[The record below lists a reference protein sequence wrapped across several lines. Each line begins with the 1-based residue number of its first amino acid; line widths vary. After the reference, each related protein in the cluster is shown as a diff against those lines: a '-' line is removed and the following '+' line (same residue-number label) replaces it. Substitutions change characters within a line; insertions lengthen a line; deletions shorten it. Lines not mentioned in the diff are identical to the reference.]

1 VFPAPSTIAE
11 ATAALLT
18 SDSRYA
24 LLEALI
30 VSGLRIAVGFVASVA
45 LGLPLGALMWR
56 SRLADRVLGGPALGL
71 QTLPSVCWV
80 PVAVLLIG
88 LDESAVLFVVVMGS
102 CFGAA
107 LALRDGLRSLP
118 PIFEQA
124 GRMLGARGTQLLF
137 RVLLPAS
144 LPALAS
150 SARQAFSFAWRS
162 LMGAELL
169 FMLRAHGLGYLLH
182 QGREVADAAQVVAVM
197 IVMVAAATLTDRVLF
212 VPLERRVQARFGL
225 SR

>member
-1 VFPAPSTIAE
+1 VE
-11 ATAALLT
+11 AAGALLT

-24 LLEALI
+24 LLEALL
-30 VSGLRIAVGFVASVA
+30 VSGVRIAIGFVLSV
-45 LGLPLGALMWR
+45 GVGVPLGVLMWR

-88 LDESAVLFVVVMGS
+88 LDESAVMFVVVMGS

-124 GRMLGARGTQLLF
+124 GRMLGGRGATLF
-137 RVLLPAS
+137 ARVLLPAS
-144 LPALAS
+144 LPALTS
-150 SARQAFSFAWRS
+150 SARHAFSFAWRS

-182 QGREVADAAQVVAVM
+182 QGREVADAAQVVAIMV
-197 IVMVAAATLTDRVLF
+197 VMVVTATLTDRF
-212 VPLERRVQARFGL
+212 VFVRLERRVHVRFGL
-225 SR
+225 AVRD